1 MPADRTLR
9 VGAVVLGLAL
19 VTQASAYSLIGSDWT
34 WQNTPMDE
42 PWLLN
47 AASFPVA
54 SGTEA
59 EIEDAWTD
67 SLDIWNNA
75 GAVIFS
81 YEYGGTTTQ
90 TAGSIYD
97 DDRVAHYE
105 ASTPALTPIAQ
116 AAVWA
121 GYGIIIDCDITFYG
135 ANGYASWDYHMG
147 TGNAPYTAHDFRFIA
162 THELGHCLGLGHS
175 GDVDAVM
182 YFATGTGQAAT
193 ERSLETDDIDGFQA
207 MYGGYA
213 SASLDLVDWFVDD
226 PNGGAVAAGDTVEL
240 TFSIDNLAAT
250 PAMDAVVRVSSSATE
265 LTVSTASAYPAGD
278 EDQPG
283 SSNVLYGTVVVEV
296 APDCTALGDLPLTLT
311 LSASNGTDV
320 LVGTVLP
327 VACVADA
334 DGDGVPDDDDQCPDH
349 DDNEDTDL
357 DGVADGCDDC
367 PDDNPDDTDG
377 DGVCDS
383 EDACPLD
390 DPDDTD
396 GDGACDSED
405 ACPLDD
411 PDDTDGDGVCDSED
425 ACPLDDPDDTDGDG
439 VCDSEDACPLD
450 DPDDTD
456 GDGVCDSEDLCPT
469 VADRLPPCG
478 DPTGSTGD
486 TGGPDDT
493 GGGGGS
499 GDTGATGD
507 TGGTGDTGSSDE
519 TGASGDTG
527 DTGDTGS
534 VMGTGGT
541 GDTGIAVDTDTP
553 TDTGTTTDTDTD
565 KGPDVGPSAAE
576 LAGEEGG
583 CGCASGAPGGAAWL
597 VLLPLLLG
605 VRRRGG
611 PSLR

>member
-1 MPADRTLR
+1 
-9 VGAVVLGLAL
+9 
-19 VTQASAYSLIGSDWT
+19 
-34 WQNTPMDE
+34 MDE

-81 YEYGGTTTQ
+81 YEYGGTSTQ

-97 DDRVAHYE
+97 GDRVAHYE

-147 TGNAPYTAHDFRFIA
+147 TGDAPYTAHDFRFIA

-182 YFATGTGQAAT
+182 YFATATGQAAT
-193 ERSLETDDIDGFQA
+193 ERALEIDDVDGFQA
-207 MYGGYA
+207 ICGGYS

-240 TFSIDNLAAT
+240 TFSVDNLAAT
-250 PAMDAVVRVSSSATE
+250 PAMDAVVSVSSSAAE
-265 LTVSTASAYPAGD
+265 LTVSTATAYPAGD

-296 APDCTALGDLPLTLT
+296 ASDCTALGDLPLTLT
-311 LSASNGTDV
+311 VSASNGTDV
-320 LVGTVLP
+320 LVGRVLP

-334 DGDGVPDDDDQCPDH
+334 DGDGVFDDDDQCPAH
-349 DDNEDTDL
+349 DDNEDTDG

-367 PDDNPDDTDG
+367 PEDDPDDTDG
-377 DGVCDS
+377 DGVCDA
-383 EDACPLD
+383 D
-390 DPDDTD
+390 
-396 GDGACDSED
+396 D

-411 PDDTDGDGVCDSED
+411 PDDTDGDGVCDSDD
-425 ACPLDDPDDTDGDG
+425 A
-439 VCDSEDACPLD
+439 
-450 DPDDTD
+450 
-456 GDGVCDSEDLCPT
+456 CPT
-469 VADRLPPCG
+469 VADRLPPCA

-486 TGGPDDT
+486 TGLAEDT

-499 GDTGATGD
+499 GGTSQTGDTGATAGS
-507 TGGTGDTGSSDE
+507 GDTGSDGE
-519 TGASGDTG
+519 TAE
-527 DTGDTGS
+527 TGDTGS
-534 VMGTGGT
+534 VGVPGAT
-541 GDTGIAVDTDTP
+541 A
-553 TDTGTTTDTDTD
+553 DTGTGTETGTGVDTGTG

-583 CGCASGAPGGAAWL
+583 CGCASGASGGAAWL
-597 VLLPLLLG
+597 ASLPLLLG
-605 VRRRGG
+605 LFRRRAS
-611 PSLR
+611 SLG